1 MISQLTNNKTIN
13 NKMITLNNNVSFP
26 INDTFDFIYFDH
38 DVNLTDCLV
47 NSTSFEYLDRP
58 DYDYLQCND
67 TIIKEMFSMEYRIVG
82 TIFQSIILIVGLLGN
97 IMVVSVVYKIKSM
110 RTPTN
115 CYLVSLS
122 IADLMV
128 LIAALPIELVAYY
141 QEKYTWLWG
150 NYGCKLSVFLQYL
163 GINASS
169 LNLIAFTVER
179 YIAICKPMLAHR
191 ICTLN
196 RARKILIYV
205 WTFAVIYSSPW
216 LYLTETHQIDG
227 AAGRERCDFKL
238 PRSYYLVY
246 FFTDIIVFYV
256 IPLVLTCILYIL
268 IVHTLLSSKNIKRN
282 KGRLINQPGNLTN
295 VKHHQIK
302 NNSRAQVVKM
312 LAAVVIVFA
321 TLWLPYR
328 LMLVYNSFAAMLNH
342 PKFMDLWFIMFAK
355 TCVFINSAI
364 NPILYN
370 SMSTKFR
377 RAFARFLVCRSSPE
391 YHNSTGRLST
401 VTSMTTSSV
410 RRKVNVNLNTNGAL
424 VRRNTEIPVRRNT
437 EF

>member
-1 MISQLTNNKTIN
+1 
-13 NKMITLNNNVSFP
+13 MITLNNNVS
-26 INDTFDFIYFDH
+26 INDTFDFLYFDH
-38 DVNLTDCLV
+38 DLNLTDCMANFTDLIDLQ
-47 NSTSFEYLDRP
+47 E
-58 DYDYLQCND
+58 LQCNQ
-67 TIIKEMFSMEYRIVG
+67 TIVKEMFSLEYRIIG
-82 TIFQSIILIVGLLGN
+82 TIFQSIIFIVGLLGN
-97 IMVVSVVYKIKSM
+97 IMVVSVVYKIRSM

-128 LIAALPIELVAYY
+128 LIAAVPNELVSYY

-150 NYGCKLSVFLQYL
+150 NYGCKMSVFLQYL

-205 WTFAVIYSSPW
+205 WIFAVIYSSPW
-216 LYLTETHQIDG
+216 LFLTETRQIDPF
-227 AAGRERCDFKL
+227 RETCDFKL

-256 IPLVLTCILYIL
+256 IPLALSCLLYIL
-268 IVHTLLSSKNIKRN
+268 IAHALLSSKSMKH
-282 KGRLINQPGNLTN
+282 KGRLIHSN
-295 VKHHQIK
+295 VTMVSVTHRHTK
-302 NNSRAQVVKM
+302 NNSSRAQVVKM
-312 LAAVVIVFA
+312 LAVVVIVFA

-328 LMLVYNSFAAMLNH
+328 LMLVYNSFAAMLSQ

-355 TCVFINSAI
+355 TCVFIN
-364 NPILYN
+364 
-370 SMSTKFR
+370 R
-377 RAFARFLVCRSSPE
+377 
-391 YHNSTGRLST
+391 
-401 VTSMTTSSV
+401 
-410 RRKVNVNLNTNGAL
+410 
-424 VRRNTEIPVRRNT
+424 
-437 EF
+437 

>member
-1 MISQLTNNKTIN
+1 
-13 NKMITLNNNVSFP
+13 MITLNNNISFP
-26 INDTFDFIYFDH
+26 INDTFDFGYFEH
-38 DVNLTDCLV
+38 DVNLTDCRD
-47 NSTSFEYLDRP
+47 NFTSF
-58 DYDYLQCND
+58 DYVDQQDNDHFQCSNK
-67 TIIKEMFSMEYRIVG
+67 TIVKEMFSVEYRIVG

-128 LIAALPIELVAYY
+128 LIAALPIELVSYY

-205 WTFAVIYSSPW
+205 WTFSVLYTSPW
-216 LYLTETHQIDG
+216 LFLIETHQIDG
-227 AAGRERCDFKL
+227 GRERCDFKL

-256 IPLVLTCILYIL
+256 IPLMLSCFLYIL
-268 IVHTLLSSKNIKRN
+268 IAHTLLSSKNIKH
-282 KGRLINQPGNLTN
+282 KGRLINQPGNMASVN
-295 VKHHQIK
+295 HRNCK
-302 NNSRAQVVKM
+302 NNSRAQVR
-312 LAAVVIVFA
+312 
-321 TLWLPYR
+321 TLL
-328 LMLVYNSFAAMLNH
+328 
-342 PKFMDLWFIMFAK
+342 
-355 TCVFINSAI
+355 C
-364 NPILYN
+364 
-370 SMSTKFR
+370 
-377 RAFARFLVCRSSPE
+377 
-391 YHNSTGRLST
+391 
-401 VTSMTTSSV
+401 
-410 RRKVNVNLNTNGAL
+410 
-424 VRRNTEIPVRRNT
+424 
-437 EF
+437 